1 MSVGTAFFLGVIIVQ
16 LILFVIMIVTGNLSI
31 KYLNE
36 KDNVKSNRY
45 DSISDFCFYS
55 IIALFLVYTVVQ
67 IIV

>member
-1 MSVGTAFFLGVIIVQ
+1 MSVDTAFFLGVFTVQ

-31 KYLNE
+31 KYLKE
-36 KDNVKSNRY
+36 KDDVNSNRY

-55 IIALFLVYTVVQ
+55 IIALFIVDTVVQ